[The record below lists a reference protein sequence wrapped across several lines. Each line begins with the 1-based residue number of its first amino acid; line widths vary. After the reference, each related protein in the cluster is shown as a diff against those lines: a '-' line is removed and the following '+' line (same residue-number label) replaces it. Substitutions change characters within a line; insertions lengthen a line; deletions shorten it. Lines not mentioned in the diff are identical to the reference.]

1 MAKVLSGS
9 GNAFSS
15 GGDWKY
21 CLGESFGRSGLVMYR
36 PPVSM
41 GEGIYREEFLKN
53 RAEAVAE
60 TEENVFPALHYRVNC
75 SGGSYTCWL
84 LSKFNMRE
92 EAFFQIRVDEKDIP
106 REETYNRGCLWRYEA
121 EQIYRW
127 VPVARIELEA
137 GVHTISIGAAE
148 GLRLDRLYLTKG
160 EDRPPLDTGWH
171 PFQTV

>member
-1 MAKVLSGS
+1 MEEEADGLAAKDAIVQEKQWGAPVRADWYLEEQKAPFAEQDGVVLIDMAKVLSGS

-21 CLGESFGRSGLVMYR
+21 CLGRVLWQKWSCHVPAAGVHGRGHLQ
-36 PPVSM
+36 
-41 GEGIYREEFLKN
+41 REEFLKN

-106 REETYNRGCLWRYEA
+106 QGRNL
-121 EQIYRW
+121 
-127 VPVARIELEA
+127 
-137 GVHTISIGAAE
+137 
-148 GLRLDRLYLTKG
+148 
-160 EDRPPLDTGWH
+160 
-171 PFQTV
+171 